1 MDLVLPAHHGE
12 LALSGADRLAHGG
25 ALGPLGPLGVEGP
38 VELELAPRP
47 LGQLL
52 LPHDVKVVLPGRPST
67 LATLAS
73 CPPAPLATP
82 GGGGARLAV
91 AALARSGL
99 LKRKA
104 KTI

>member
-1 MDLVLPAHHGE
+1 MDLVLPADHGE

-52 LPHDVKVVLPGRPST
+52 LPHDVKVVLPGRPS

-91 AALARSGL
+91 AALARSSL
-99 LKRKA
+99 LKKA

>member
-1 MDLVLPAHHGE
+1 MDLVLPADHGE

-52 LPHDVKVVLPGRPST
+52 LPHDVKVVLPGRPS
-67 LATLAS
+67 LATLA

-99 LKRKA
+99 LKKKA

>member
-52 LPHDVKVVLPGRPST
+52 LPHDVKVVLPGRPP

-73 CPPAPLATP
+73 CPPAPLLATP
-82 GGGGARLAV
+82 GGGGAGLAV
-91 AALARSGL
+91 AALARSSL
-99 LKRKA
+99 LKKKA

>member
-1 MDLVLPAHHGE
+1 MDLVLAADHGE
-12 LALSGADRLAHGG
+12 LAVSRPDRLAGVG

-52 LPHDVKVVLPGRPST
+52 LPHDVKVVLPGRPSLATT
-67 LATLAS
+67 LA

-91 AALARSGL
+91 AALARSSL
-99 LKRKA
+99 LKKKA

>member
-52 LPHDVKVVLPGRPST
+52 LPHDVKVVLPGRPS
-67 LATLAS
+67 LATTLAS
-73 CPPAPLATP
+73 CPPAALATP

-91 AALARSGL
+91 AALARSSL
-99 LKRKA
+99 LKKKA

>member
-1 MDLVLPAHHGE
+1 MDLVLPADHGE

-52 LPHDVKVVLPGRPST
+52 FPHDVKVVLPGRPSLGP
-67 LATLAS
+67 LAP
-73 CPPAPLATP
+73 CPPAALATP
-82 GGGGARLAV
+82 GGCGARLAV
-91 AALARSGL
+91 AALARSSL
-99 LKRKA
+99 LKKA
-104 KTI
+104 KTIE